1 MHAHARD
8 PYGSAPVRAHASA
21 GRHGKTRGPAGEG
34 ELSFT
39 QPFPDGPAGEGKFDF
54 GRPFLVDIGRAD
66 VIADWLR
73 ESGYPRCTADVVTAE
88 LARPGR
94 ERSAIERLAQACW
107 KRRGGGHEPSG
118 TFIPC
123 PAASRPRARLLAD
136 DVCPPGARLC
146 RPRVRCGWRDLAQ
159 PWPSGR

>member
-8 PYGSAPVRAHASA
+8 PYVSAPVRAHTSA
-21 GRHGKTRGPAGEG
+21 AKHQKTGGPAGDG

-39 QPFPDGPAGEGKFDF
+39 WPFPDDPAGEEEFDF
-54 GRPFLVDIGRAD
+54 GRPFLVDIGRAA

-94 ERSAIERLAQACW
+94 ERTAIGRLAA
-107 KRRGGGHEPSG
+107 G
-118 TFIPC
+118 
-123 PAASRPRARLLAD
+123 LLETA
-136 DVCPPGARLC
+136 
-146 RPRVRCGWRDLAQ
+146 GWR
-159 PWPSGR
+159 P